1 MEIGIKGS
9 VNLQITDHISD
20 EVTSVECCNL
30 VTNYGL
36 QRLFA
41 PKNLRDKCA
50 THFCFGYRTTDP
62 TYADNHIPADYTF
75 VEILS
80 EVTTYDSAEAVTC
93 TWRHSTTAFNNLPNG
108 TKFNHLF
115 LAYKD
120 EDGIFWPITS
130 LLFKNPQGELFEY
143 IHSDSK
149 SLYATYFITINLT
162 STSLATTDYKSI
174 AFSQTQDDT
183 VGVYLRDT
191 KEPNAYYENEPNVNE
206 AAPALIK
213 GGVGTL
219 LEDGSFKQKFS
230 LVVKSYSWSRTIYMK
245 LGFAIWSFVPSN
257 YRVDATYEVEIT
269 VRQQPIET
277 LNPRPATSITISPS
291 GGSYEED
298 RRRVKITAPPYQW
311 VELYYNN
318 LYLSSHYIGASGVV
332 YRSSYVKTAYDAQ
345 NKPVNLDAW
354 ILSMGNRIKVVTRTA
369 KGYLETMLPTPDLQ
383 ADDLI
388 AIWWLNP
395 TTIRAVSRIND
406 KITIQWTDDIY
417 KDGRSTRGWDYI
429 ESGNSGTC
437 TTLFDEANDY
447 YSCDIEMVGYSE
459 LDKPFIGY
467 KVTDAAGNV
476 YDGTYSNAVYY
487 ASNYLEGATY
497 EKALIA
503 KQYKRGGLSGQ
514 APSGYDTEVNK
525 YHYSFR
531 VLSAEI
537 K

>member
-1 MEIGIKGS
+1 MEIG
-9 VNLQITDHISD
+9 VNGRVSLQITDHISN
-20 EVTSVECCNL
+20 EVVTVECNNL
-30 VTNYGL
+30 ITNYGL

-41 PKNLRDKCA
+41 PTNLKEKNA
-50 THFCFGYRTTDP
+50 THLCLGYRTTDP
-62 TYADNHIPADYTF
+62 TYTDNSIPADYIFLDVDETPSY
-75 VEILS
+75 IS
-80 EVTTYDSAEAVTC
+80 DDIVTC
-93 TWRHSTTAFNNLPNG
+93 VWQHNQTGLANIPVG
-108 TKFNHLF
+108 TKFNHMY

-120 EDGIFWPITS
+120 ADGIFWPITS
-130 LLFKNPQGELFEY
+130 LMFKKANGELFEY
-143 IHSDSK
+143 VHSATTSI
-149 SLYATYFITINLT
+149 SATYYI
-162 STSLATTDYKSI
+162 SLNISGRTLSTTDYKAI
-174 AFSQTQDDT
+174 LFSDYQVETP
-183 VGVYLRDT
+183 GVYLRDV
-191 KEPNAYYENEPNVNE
+191 KEPLAYYENSPNVNE
-206 AAPALIK
+206 GMPALIK
-213 GGVGTL
+213 AGTGVAA
-219 LEDGSFKQKFS
+219 EDGSFKQKYTIN
-230 LVVKSYSWSRTIYMK
+230 VKAYSWAGNFVFRI
-245 LGFAIWSFVPSN
+245 GFAYWRFNPTN
-257 YRVDATYEVEIT
+257 YRVDGSYELELT
-269 VRQQPIET
+269 VKQPPIEAVD
-277 LNPRPATSITISPS
+277 PRPATSIVISPS
-291 GGSYEED
+291 GGGYETD
-298 RRRVKITAPPYQW
+298 RRRVKISAPPYQW
-311 VELYYNN
+311 VDLYYNN
-318 LYLSSHYIGASGVV
+318 LYLGSDYVGPSGFFYRNSYIE
-332 YRSSYVKTAYDAQ
+332 TAYNENNEQ
-345 NKPVNLDAW
+345 VQVGQWLM
-354 ILSMGNRIKVVTRTA
+354 SMGNRIKVVTRTA
-369 KGYLETMLPTPDLQ
+369 KGYLETILPSPDLQ

-503 KQYKRGGLSGQ
+503 KQYQRGGLSGQ
-514 APSGYDTEVNK
+514 TPPEYNAEVNK